1 MIAAAF
7 VLVAAALPLAGTTI
21 AVDPGHNGA
30 NGAHATQI
38 NRIVRAGTAGFTKAC
53 DTAGAATNDGRLPE
67 ARFTFDVARRLQ
79 RRLEAL
85 GARVVLTRTTNDG
98 VGPCID
104 ERAAIGNRA
113 HADLALSIHADGGPP
128 GGRGFHVIAPLARRA
143 VAPAIVAPSLRFA
156 RILRARLDAIG
167 LPRST
172 YLGGGTGLVSRD
184 DLGGLNLSRVPKAFV
199 ELGNMRNAADARLLE
214 RPAHRDVL
222 ALALAGAV
230 RRALSIRTGVRAR
243 PRSARMRARTGA

>member
-7 VLVAAALPLAGTTI
+7 VLVAAALPLAGST
-21 AVDPGHNGA
+21 VVLDPGHNGA
-30 NGAHATQI
+30 NGTHPS
-38 NRIVRAGTAGFTKAC
+38 RIDRQVAAGTGGFRKAC
-53 DTAGAATNDGRLPE
+53 DTSGTETNDGRLPE
-67 ARFTFDVARRLQ
+67 SSFTLDFAARLR

-85 GARVVLTRTTNDG
+85 GARVVLTRSTNDG

-113 HADLALSIHADGGPP
+113 RADVALSIHADGGPA

-143 VAPAIVAPSLRFA
+143 LRPAIVAPSLRFA

-172 YLGGGTGLVSRD
+172 YLGGGTGLVQRD

-214 RPAHRDVL
+214 RPAHRDRL
-222 ALALAGAV
+222 ALALARAV
-230 RRALSIRTGVRAR
+230 RRTLG
-243 PRSARMRARTGA
+243 G

>member
-1 MIAAAF
+1 VIAAAF
-7 VLVAAALPLAGTTI
+7 VFVAAALPLTGTTV

-30 NGAHATQI
+30 NGAHPAQI
-38 NRIVRAGTAGFTKAC
+38 NRQVPAGRGYRKAC
-53 DTAGAATNDGRLPE
+53 DTTGTQTNDGRLTE
-67 ARFTFDVARRLQ
+67 AQFTLDVALRLQ

-85 GARVVLTRTTNDG
+85 GAHVVMTRSGNDG
-98 VGPCID
+98 VGPCVD

-113 HADLALSIHADGGPP
+113 NADVALSIHADGGPA

-156 RILRARLDAIG
+156 RIVRARLEAIG

-184 DLGGLNLSRVPKAFV
+184 DLGGLNLSRVPKALV

-214 RPAHRDVL
+214 RPAHRDRI
-222 ALALAGAV
+222 ALALERAV
-230 RRALSIRTGVRAR
+230 RRDLGR
-243 PRSARMRARTGA
+243 

>member
-1 MIAAAF
+1 VIAAAF
-7 VLVAAALPLAGTTI
+7 ALVAAALPLAGATV
-21 AVDPGHNGA
+21 AVDPGHDGA
-30 NGAHATQI
+30 NGAHASQI
-38 NRIVRAGTAGFTKAC
+38 NRSVPAGTGGFRKAC
-53 DTAGAATNDGRLPE
+53 DTTGTETNDGRLTE
-67 ARFTFDVARRLQ
+67 ARFNLDVARRLQ

-85 GARVVLTRTTNDG
+85 GARVVMTRTGNGG

-113 HADLALSIHADGGPP
+113 GADLAVSIHADGGPP

-172 YLGGGTGLVSRD
+172 YLGGGAGLVSRD
-184 DLGGLNLSRVPKAFV
+184 DLGGLNLSRVPKALV

-214 RPAHRDVL
+214 RPAHRDRL
-222 ALALAGAV
+222 ALALSRAIV
-230 RRALSIRTGVRAR
+230 RALRR
-243 PRSARMRARTGA
+243 

>member
-7 VLVAAALPLAGTTI
+7 VFAAAALPLGGMTV

-30 NGAHATQI
+30 NGAHPSQI
-38 NRIVRAGTAGFTKAC
+38 NRRVPAGAGGFRKAC
-53 DTAGAATNDGRLPE
+53 DTTGAQTNDGRLSEP
-67 ARFTFDVARRLQ
+67 RFTLDVALRLQ
-79 RRLEAL
+79 RRLGAL
-85 GARVVLTRTTNDG
+85 GARVVMTRTTNDG
-98 VGPCID
+98 VGPCVN

-143 VAPAIVAPSLRFA
+143 VAPAIVPRSLRFA
-156 RILRARLDAIG
+156 RILRTRLDGIG

-172 YLGGGTGLVSRD
+172 YIGGGTGLVTRD

-214 RPAHRDVL
+214 RPAHRDRI
-222 ALALAGAV
+222 AGALTRAI
-230 RRALSIRTGVRAR
+230 RRALGR
-243 PRSARMRARTGA
+243 

>member
-1 MIAAAF
+1 MIAG
-7 VLVAAALPLAGTTI
+7 VLVIAAAALPLAGTTV

-30 NGAHATQI
+30 NAAHASQI
-38 NRIVRAGTAGFTKAC
+38 NRLVPAGSGGFRKAC
-53 DTAGAATNDGRLPE
+53 DTTGTETNDGRLTE
-67 ARFTFDVARRLQ
+67 ARFTLDVARRLQ
-79 RRLEAL
+79 RRLQAL
-85 GARVVLTRTTNDG
+85 GARVVMTRSGNAG

-113 HADLALSIHADGGPP
+113 QADLALSIHGDGGPP

-172 YLGGGTGLVSRD
+172 YLGGGAGLVSRD
-184 DLGGLNLSRVPKAFV
+184 DLGGLNLSRVPKALV
-199 ELGNMRNAADARLLE
+199 ELGNMRSAADARLLE
-214 RPAHRDVL
+214 RAAHRDRL
-222 ALALAGAV
+222 ALALSRAV
-230 RRALSIRTGVRAR
+230 RRALAR
-243 PRSARMRARTGA
+243 

>member
-1 MIAAAF
+1 VIAAAF
-7 VLVAAALPLAGTTI
+7 VLVAAALPLAGTTV

-30 NGAHATQI
+30 NGANPAQI
-38 NRIVRAGTAGFTKAC
+38 NRRVVAGTGGFRKAC
-53 DTAGAATNDGRLPE
+53 DTSGAETNDRRLTE
-67 ARFTFDVARRLQ
+67 SRFTLDVAQRLR

-85 GARVVLTRTTNDG
+85 GAHVVLTRRTDDG

-113 HADLALSIHADGGPP
+113 RADLALSIHADGGPP

-156 RILRARLDAIG
+156 RILRARLDAVG
-167 LPRST
+167 VPRST
-172 YLGGGTGLVSRD
+172 YLGGGTGLVQRD
-184 DLGGLNLSRVPKAFV
+184 DLGGLNLSRVPKVLA

-214 RPAHRDVL
+214 RPAHRDEL
-222 ALALAGAV
+222 ALALARAV
-230 RRALSIRTGVRAR
+230 RRALGR
-243 PRSARMRARTGA
+243 